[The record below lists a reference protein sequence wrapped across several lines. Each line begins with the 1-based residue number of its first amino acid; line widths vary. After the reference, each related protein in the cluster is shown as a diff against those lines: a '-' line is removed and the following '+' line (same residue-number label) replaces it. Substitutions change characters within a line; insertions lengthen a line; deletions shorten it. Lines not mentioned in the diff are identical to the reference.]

1 MSLEGYIKLEAFTWK
16 KVSHGLF
23 DYDNKDY
30 LSINIK
36 IAPDS

>member
-1 MSLEGYIKLEAFTWK
+1 MSLEGYIKLEAFTRK

-36 IAPDS
+36 IVPDS

>member
-1 MSLEGYIKLEAFTWK
+1 MSFKSYIKLEAFIWK

-30 LSINIK
+30 FKKCKDCI
-36 IAPDS
+36 